1 MYLSNKRYYLIS
13 KKAKSFI
20 LPLETVLYDGDRIVG
35 TFRSV
40 VMGFIRWRSCG
51 RPQIIFPGFSDAFGF
66 APGHSVVF
74 DSVQAIFQLDGVIVR
89 EDRITVYDRMG
100 VRPYGID

>member
-1 MYLSNKRYYLIS
+1 MYLSSKNYDLIS
-13 KKAKSFI
+13 EEIKSFI

-51 RPQIIFPGFSDAFGF
+51 RLQIIFPGFSGAFGF
-66 APGHSVVF
+66 APGCSVVF
-74 DSVQAIFQLDGVIVR
+74 DSVKAIFQLDGVTVR
-89 EDRITVYDRMG
+89 EDRLTFYDRLG
-100 VRPYGID
+100 VRPYGVD

>member
-1 MYLSNKRYYLIS
+1 MYLSSKRYDLIS
-13 KKAKSFI
+13 KKCRSFI
-20 LPLETVLYDGDRIVG
+20 LSLETVLYDGDRIVG

-51 RPQIIFPGFSDAFGF
+51 RPQIIFPGFSCAFGF
-66 APGHSVVF
+66 APGYSVVF
-74 DSVQAIFQLDGVIVR
+74 DSVKAIFQLDGVTVR
-89 EDRITVYDRMG
+89 EDRLTVYDSLG